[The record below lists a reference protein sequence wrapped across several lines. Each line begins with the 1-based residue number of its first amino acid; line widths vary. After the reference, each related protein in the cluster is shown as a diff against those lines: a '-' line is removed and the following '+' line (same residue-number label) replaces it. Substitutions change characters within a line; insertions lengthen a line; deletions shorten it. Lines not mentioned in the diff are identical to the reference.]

1 MLHAVLFCI
10 EQSNA
15 GILEEIK
22 AVTGV
27 KRTPLSYITLHLRV
41 LGCRVIYRTCHF
53 TSVRRRL
60 VKMCEIIYNAV
71 QYKGFTDIA
80 SH

>member
-27 KRTPLSYITLHLRV
+27 KRTPLSYITLHLQV
-41 LGCRVIYRTCHF
+41 LGCRST
-53 TSVRRRL
+53 
-60 VKMCEIIYNAV
+60 V
-71 QYKGFTDIA
+71 QGL
-80 SH
+80 H